1 MSTLANDNADLNAQ
15 KEVNDS
21 WEGKY
26 TVNDDE
32 NVIQNTKFVTSKI
45 ASISLKENPVK
56 VVDGSKSKSS
66 KKIVP
71 YMDISDN
78 PAEVFVTKFSPEGN
92 LLAAGCGDGAIRVFQ
107 TNTGRLAYNLNV
119 NNGSGLP
126 TTAIC
131 FRPASGVSKTRNVLL
146 SVNSDGSVQ
155 HWHVT
160 SGRCLHE
167 INDVNNPLLA
177 VDYNPD
183 GSKFATAGK
192 DTCVRIYDEATKT
205 EVCSM
210 KGGMMST
217 QKPLDVSLGH
227 SNRVF
232 SVKFVPED
240 DNMLVSGGW
249 DNTVQ
254 IWDSRVEM
262 AVRSFYG
269 PHICGNAVD
278 VKDGMVLTGSWRQ
291 EHQLQLWDFGTGKLI
306 EEIQWGPKSKQDCM
320 LYCAKFSKSGNLIAA
335 GGSGLNEA
343 KIFDR
348 SNKYATVGTVA
359 GLSRGVYSLDF
370 NHNGSKFCVAGGD
383 TTIRLFNIENV

>member
-32 NVIQNTKFVTSKI
+32 NVIQNTKFVTSNI
-45 ASISLKENPVK
+45 ASLSLKENPVK

-348 SNKYATVGTVA
+348 SNKYAAVGTVA

-370 NHNGSKFCVAGGD
+370 NILKLPSAQIYLMPHILAPIP
-383 TTIRLFNIENV
+383 T